1 MTWQEKSAFIKQYKH
16 LPEIVS
22 ETEISNNGLKVSKA
36 LYGFI
41 WNIEDNT
48 MDIID
53 LQKENEQLKKKNDEQ
68 SNKIAVLEKRIEKME
83 KKISNK

>member
-1 MTWQEKSAFIKQYKH
+1 MSWQEKAKYIKENKH

-22 ETEISNNGLKVSKA
+22 AKEIEKDGLKVSKA

-53 LQKENEQLKKKNDEQ
+53 LKMENEQLKND
-68 SNKIAVLEKRIEKME
+68 NDNLEKRIEALE
-83 KKISNK
+83 RKIGNK